1 MLSKKYYEVFA
12 QILGQSTTKEEIV
25 GKLCGYFAEDNPNFL
40 GMRFINRIVE
50 WENTP
55 K

>member
-12 QILGQSTTKEEIV
+12 QILGQESTKEGITAR
-25 GKLCGYFAEDNPNFL
+25 LTDYFTEDNPNF
-40 GMRFINRIVE
+40 MSKRFQDRVKE
-50 WENTP
+50 WENLS